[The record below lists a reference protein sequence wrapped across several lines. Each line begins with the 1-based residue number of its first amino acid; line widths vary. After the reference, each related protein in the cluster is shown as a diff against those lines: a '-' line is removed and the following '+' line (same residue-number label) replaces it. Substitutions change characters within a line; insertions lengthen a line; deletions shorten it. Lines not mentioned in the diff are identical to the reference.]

1 MFTKEEKRK
10 TLSEISLTIHGRV
23 LRELLEEELILLNDV
38 STITSMEEVIGRQKG
53 IAFIKKVLSFL
64 ETTQQTQQA
73 RNQYM

>member
-10 TLSEISLTIHGRV
+10 TLSEIALTIHGRV

-38 STITSMEEVIGRQKG
+38 STVTSMEEVIGRQKG